1 MGVMIRYLLMTLVFY
16 EELLLLFGSAFM
28 GAHASLS
35 NYFDQPPSNHFYPKY
50 LKVVSRKKRTPPP
63 PAPTPNGPLRHMPK
77 PRLKPRLQPPPPPP
91 PPAPTRNLPQQQ
103 HVPPSV
109 PNPSPKLS
117 PPPSTSSRL
126 ESSPLPPV

>member
-77 PRLKPRLQPPPPPP
+77 PRLKPTLQPPPPP

>member
-16 EELLLLFGSAFM
+16 GGLLLLFGSTAFM

-35 NYFDQPPSNHFYPKY
+35 YYFDQPQSNHFYPKY
-50 LKVVSRKKRTPPP
+50 LKVVSLKKSTPP
-63 PAPTPNGPLRHMPK
+63 PAPTLNERPHHRPL
-77 PRLKPRLQPPPPPP
+77 PRPMPRLQPQPPPLLA
-91 PPAPTRNLPQQQ
+91 PARNVPQQQ

-109 PNPSPKLS
+109 PNPSQKLS
-117 PPPSTSSRL
+117 PPPPTSSRL

>member
-91 PPAPTRNLPQQQ
+91 PAPTRNLPQQQ